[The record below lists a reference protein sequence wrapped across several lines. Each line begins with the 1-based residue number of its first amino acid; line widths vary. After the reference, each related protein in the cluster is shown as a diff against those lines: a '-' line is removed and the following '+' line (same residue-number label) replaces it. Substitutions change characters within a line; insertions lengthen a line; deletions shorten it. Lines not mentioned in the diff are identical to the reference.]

1 MSTLPSPSVPC
12 RRRRRRSLLWA
23 IALLPAGAC
32 RDIDTLVPIQTSTS
46 FCAPERDAIVACTLD
61 GDTVDLDS
69 CGEGE
74 RVRFLGVSA
83 PEIAHEPEPAECW
96 GDEATAWV
104 DPRLT
109 GRVITL
115 EFDAECT
122 DIYGRTLAWLWVE
135 GDAGDSLADDLRE
148 FDDLAS
154 YFNDD
159 GSFRVLFNDLV
170 IRAGQARLYD
180 EGFAQDVRYYE
191 RLQASEDLAA
201 VEGRG
206 LWGVCEG

>member
-1 MSTLPSPSVPC
+1 AGAAGPGLF
-12 RRRRRRSLLWA
+12 L
-23 IALLPAGAC
+23 ALLAGSSAC
-32 RDIDTLVPIQTSTS
+32 RDIDALVPIQDPTPS
-46 FCAPERDAIVACTLD
+46 CAPQRDAVVACTLD
-61 GDTVDLDS
+61 GDTVDLDT

-74 RVRFLGVSA
+74 RVRFLGVAA

-96 GDEATAWV
+96 GDAAASWV
-104 DPRLT
+104 DERLT
-109 GRVITL
+109 GRIVTL

-135 GDAGDSLADDLRE
+135 GDAGDRLADDLRE
-148 FDDLAS
+148 FDDFS
-154 YFNDD
+154 TYFADD

-191 RLQASEDLAA
+191 RLQQSEDLAA
-201 VEGRG
+201 IEGRG
-206 LWGVCEG
+206 LWGACDG